1 MAAKKE
7 IHIDELCIEWGKIC
21 KETDLNFQ
29 QYVKQKE
36 LEGYKIL
43 YSEDYS
49 YSKEKKS
56 CKN

>member
-49 YSKEKKS
+49 YSKGKKS
-56 CKN
+56 CKS